1 MSSADAKK
9 FLTVAEQQ
17 IHNKLLDTV
26 RAAPRCVPREQ
37 DFEIDDVKTIIE
49 TNLDSDSYGNDISSV
64 FEVMTISTQDLTR
77 MAELSKDVYALQVR
91 VECGV
96 VSACATKKI
105 FDEQKYNVA
114 VENYTDLQAKK
125 KVAEAELN
133 NWNTIINQRKKE
145 VATPELPTDV
155 AELQEMVL
163 RLMAKT
169 Q

>member
-1 MSSADAKK
+1 MSK
-9 FLTVAEQQ
+9 
-17 IHNKLLDTV
+17 
-26 RAAPRCVPREQ
+26 
-37 DFEIDDVKTIIE
+37 
-49 TNLDSDSYGNDISSV
+49 
-64 FEVMTISTQDLTR
+64 
-77 MAELSKDVYALQVR
+77 
-91 VECGV
+91 
-96 VSACATKKI
+96 
-105 FDEQKYNVA
+105 
-114 VENYTDLQAKK
+114 AKK